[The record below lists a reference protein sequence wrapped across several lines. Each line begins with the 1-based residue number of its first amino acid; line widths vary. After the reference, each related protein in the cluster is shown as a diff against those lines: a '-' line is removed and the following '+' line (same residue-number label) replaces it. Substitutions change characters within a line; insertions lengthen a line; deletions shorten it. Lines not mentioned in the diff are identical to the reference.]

1 MMIVQ
6 PEYVRAESVAQ
17 EFNMSI
23 EKEKRIHR
31 KSVFNGHLVQV
42 YLDEVQLAGKLAQRE
57 VVLHQDACAIIPVT
71 ADRQVLFV
79 EQYRY
84 AIEQV
89 LLELPAG
96 KVDFGEEADACA
108 RRELEEETGYIG
120 DLIPIGAVYTS
131 PGFCNELI
139 HLYIAKNLVKTKQ
152 YLDEGEFLNVVSIP
166 LEEIWKLIKQGQVTD
181 AKTLAAFTLAK
192 EHL

>member
-108 RRELEEETGYIG
+108 KRELEEETGYIG

-152 YLDEGEFLNVVSIP
+152 HLDEGEFLNVVSIP
-166 LEEIWKLIKQGQVTD
+166 LEEIWKLQMLKP
-181 AKTLAAFTLAK
+181 
-192 EHL
+192 

>member
-1 MMIVQ
+1 
-6 PEYVRAESVAQ
+6 
-17 EFNMSI
+17 MSI

-108 RRELEEETGYIG
+108 KRELEEETGYIG

-152 YLDEGEFLNVVSIP
+152 HLDEDEFIELGAYTIEELKEKIFSGEI
-166 LEEIWKLIKQGQVTD
+166 ED
-181 AKTLAAFTLAK
+181 AKTVSSLMAYAVK
-192 EHL
+192 YGK

>member
-1 MMIVQ
+1 M
-6 PEYVRAESVAQ
+6 
-17 EFNMSI
+17 
-23 EKEKRIHR
+23 
-31 KSVFNGHLVQV
+31 
-42 YLDEVQLAGKLAQRE
+42 
-57 VVLHQDACAIIPVT
+57 
-71 ADRQVLFV
+71 
-79 EQYRY
+79 
-84 AIEQV
+84 
-89 LLELPAG
+89 PAG

-108 RRELEEETGYIG
+108 KRELEEETGYIG

-152 YLDEGEFLNVVSIP
+152 HLDEGEFLNVVSIP
-166 LEEIWKLIKQGQVTD
+166 LEEIWKLIKQGQITD